1 MFQNLKKR
9 YDKYRY
15 NKVIKSIR
23 KSFSMLGFD
32 LNLTDKEIEKGVYEM
47 GRLMAQTGIT
57 VEEAKSTWAWDNKEK
72 W

>member
-47 GRLMAQTGIT
+47 GKFMTQTGVT
-57 VEEAKSTWAWDNKEK
+57 VQEAKSVWAWDNKEK

>member
-47 GRLMAQTGIT
+47 GRLMSQTGVT
-57 VEEAKSTWAWDNKEK
+57 VEEAASAFAWGSKK
-72 W
+72 